1 MKQIILIDAYAQIYR
16 SFFALRGLSNQQ
28 GEPVNAL
35 YGMAR
40 FLLGLDEH
48 LGSDYGAAVFD
59 KGKCKRRI
67 RILPQYKAQ
76 RPPMPDALRAQVEP
90 IRVWMQA
97 FGWPL
102 LEQEGLEADDIIG
115 CIASQSEELPLGIL
129 SYDKDL
135 AQLVNA
141 RVSLLQPGKNNSWLR
156 QGVQE
161 VQEKFGVRPEQI
173 VDYLA
178 LLGDASDNIPGVPGV
193 GPKTAAK
200 LLGQFGSIEKLL
212 ANLGEAGGAR
222 LQENLEQS
230 VELLQ
235 RNRELVRL
243 ELDCL
248 PNWQGAESI
257 RRSAPDW
264 PKIRELAL
272 EQGFK
277 SLLPGIERKL
287 GDSDPRQ
294 LDLF

>member
-212 ANLGEAGGAR
+212 ANLGEAGARACKKTWSRASSCCSAIASWSDSSWTACPIGRGRRASEGAR
-222 LQENLEQS
+222 RTGRKSGSWRSSRAL
-230 VELLQ
+230 
-235 RNRELVRL
+235 NRCCR
-243 ELDCL
+243 
-248 PNWQGAESI
+248 A
-257 RRSAPDW
+257 
-264 PKIRELAL
+264 
-272 EQGFK
+272 
-277 SLLPGIERKL
+277 
-287 GDSDPRQ
+287 
-294 LDLF
+294 